1 MVDAGY
7 FAKVIEPTPDWLNCQ
22 SVREICSVSTCV
34 SSGAEDWVDHWRH
47 NELGWFNSIEE
58 FCLFG
63 TEATATAG
71 AQAFS
76 VEEPEPGDY
85 YVVEVLEADG

>member
-7 FAKVIEPTPDWLNCQ
+7 FAKMIEPTPDWLHCQ

-47 NELGWFNSIEE
+47 NELGWFNPSRRRGPS
-58 FCLFG
+58 FRQPSALDTGCSPTVWG
-63 TEATATAG
+63 SHG
-71 AQAFS
+71 S
-76 VEEPEPGDY
+76 GKGSP
-85 YVVEVLEADG
+85 